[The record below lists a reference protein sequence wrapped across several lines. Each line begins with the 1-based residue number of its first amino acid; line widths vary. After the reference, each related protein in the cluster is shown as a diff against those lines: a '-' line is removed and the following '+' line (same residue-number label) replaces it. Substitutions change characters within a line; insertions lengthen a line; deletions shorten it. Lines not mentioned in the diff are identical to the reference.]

1 MAKKKSKTL
10 SQMEAS
16 LIEACQYTNV
26 SVGGYKTLVAEM
38 KKKYKSLTERLGKVG
53 LPSEPIQYSSGGR
66 AFLRDLRDHQ
76 DEFTVMGAVR
86 DFLLGYWVSHKIGY
100 RISKET
106 VSFIEKTFKV
116 EQLNDAFCPII
127 DAVCKEPVYIEA
139 DYNGGK
145 ISAFIGIGPF
155 IQDVLMFDDQKVNC
169 MISFLIGDEMDEQ
182 AYIRLLS
189 SLPSDSVKQQLCN
202 IGEYKGI
209 VDERCRTPTYD
220 LMLKIIVY
228 IGYVTMRKGCA
239 GKVIVEDLSKAYK
252 CFKVQPIPYKDSLP
266 NLSVSGGWISA
277 GLCHRFGYLDRNQMR
292 AEFAADIDGKIERS
306 HVFCSFAPNRVNEDE
321 AALFMKL
328 MVLDW
333 ESEKTVYQFTTETS
347 QKIWDKYI
355 VEVCLNGISDEL
367 MRFMPYQTVV
377 LSNIDSGQVA
387 LVAQCKIQKQN
398 GSIRNGMFI
407 WNIGNNGITVYLLEA
422 DRPVPMAAHYATSG
436 DYDINSKLSII
447 SILAHI
453 LVVMKKKWMK
463 QQLKCSVK
471 PTTTDNASL
480 VPVVRNEETSQNES
494 SELLFQSYVIEDE
507 PLRLL
512 DITPRTVKAVAYQKA
527 VERLGRKMRPHVRRA
542 HPHRY
547 WMGHGKDKHMVVRY
561 LERIRI
567 NCRDDKQQPTTI
579 HEVR

>member
-16 LIEACQYTNV
+16 LIEACQYTTV
-26 SVGGYKTLVAEM
+26 SPEGYKALVANL
-38 KKKYKSLTERLGKVG
+38 KRKYKSLTDRLGKVG
-53 LPSEPIQYSSGGR
+53 LPSEPVQYSPHGR
-66 AFLRDLRDHQ
+66 AFLHELQKSHDGLDALSAIRDY
-76 DEFTVMGAVR
+76 
-86 DFLLGYWVSHKIGY
+86 LLGYWVSHKIVY
-100 RISKET
+100 RVSKET
-106 VSFIEKTFKV
+106 VDFIEKTFKV
-116 EQLNDAFCPII
+116 ELLQAAIQPII
-127 DAVCKEPVYIEA
+127 DTICSEPIYIEVA
-139 DYNGGK
+139 GYGK
-145 ISAFIGIGPF
+145 KVSVFAGIGTF
-155 IQDVLMFDDQKVNC
+155 IQDVMMFGDQEQKC
-169 MISFLIGDEMDEQ
+169 MLSFVVGDEKDDQ
-182 AYIRLLS
+182 AYIRILQNC
-189 SLPSDSVKQQLCN
+189 PTDSVKQQLDSL
-202 IGEYKGI
+202 GEYKGLMN
-209 VDERCRTPTYD
+209 EKCRTPTYE

-228 IGYVTMRKGCA
+228 IGYVTMRKGCT

-252 CFKVQPIPYKDSLP
+252 LFKVQPIPYKDSLP
-266 NLSVSGGWISA
+266 DLSVSGGWISA
-277 GLCHRFGYLDRNQMR
+277 GLCHHFGYLDRNQMR
-292 AEFAADIDGKIERS
+292 AEFAADVDGKIES
-306 HVFCSFAPNRVNEDE
+306 NHVFCSVAANRVNEEE
-321 AALFMKL
+321 AALFMRR

-333 ESEKTVYQFTTETS
+333 ESEKTVYQVTTETC

-355 VEVCLNGISDEL
+355 DEVCLNGISDEL

-436 DYDINSKLSII
+436 DYDIYSKLSII

-512 DITPRTVKAVAYQKA
+512 DITPRTVKTVAYQKA
-527 VERLGRKMRPHVRRA
+527 AERLGRKMRPHVRRA

-547 WMGHGKDKHMVVRY
+547 WMGHGKDKHMVVHY

-567 NCRDDKQQPTTI
+567 NCKDDKPQPTTI